1 MKNVANCL
9 VNMFPNLL
17 IIGVIFACTAMKT
30 QPQQSSQF
38 RAVYYDFNFYP
49 SDLVVDRYQQ
59 KHISFS
65 SNAISKPL

>member
-1 MKNVANCL
+1 MKNIVNCL
-9 VNMFPNLL
+9 VNLFPNLL
-17 IIGVIFACTAMKT
+17 IIGVISACTAMKT

-38 RAVYYDFNFYP
+38 RAVYYFYQ